1 MRRTQ
6 LFGMYETRL
15 GGMLVAVSPL
25 FLILPTMLVAT
36 TSYIDSAISARAVLE
51 PLGATPVGA
60 LRRR

>member
-1 MRRTQ
+1 
-6 LFGMYETRL
+6 
-15 GGMLVAVSPL
+15 MLVAVSPL